1 MIARDPKI
9 RIRDIAALLDITER
23 ATQKIVAD
31 LVRTGYV
38 SREREGRRNVYSVRM
53 DLPLHIPFQR
63 DLDIAALVEL
73 LTADD
78 HSATPSTLR

>member
-1 MIARDPKI
+1 
-9 RIRDIAALLDITER
+9 LDITER

-38 SREREGRRNVYSVRM
+38 SRERDGRRNVYSVRT

-78 HSATPSTLR
+78 HCAMPVPSS